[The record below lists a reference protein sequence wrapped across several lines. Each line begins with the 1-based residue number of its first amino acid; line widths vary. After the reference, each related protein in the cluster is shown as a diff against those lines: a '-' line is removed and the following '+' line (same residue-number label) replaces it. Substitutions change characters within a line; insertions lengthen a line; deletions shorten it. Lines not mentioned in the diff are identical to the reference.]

1 MRQTRP
7 VPLLRADIAPDLTG
21 SGRANLDYL
30 LENILDPG
38 AIVPADYRVSEV
50 ELKDDRSYSAL
61 IVSQNERT
69 ITIQTPT
76 ERLILERK
84 EIASIRQTALS
95 LMPEGLLQGLQ
106 EDQVCNL
113 LAYLMNP
120 AQVPIPSSGAA
131 KQY

>member
-69 ITIQTPT
+69 VTIQTPT
-76 ERLILERK
+76 ERLTFQRK

-113 LAYLMNP
+113 LAYLM
-120 AQVPIPSSGAA
+120 
-131 KQY
+131 